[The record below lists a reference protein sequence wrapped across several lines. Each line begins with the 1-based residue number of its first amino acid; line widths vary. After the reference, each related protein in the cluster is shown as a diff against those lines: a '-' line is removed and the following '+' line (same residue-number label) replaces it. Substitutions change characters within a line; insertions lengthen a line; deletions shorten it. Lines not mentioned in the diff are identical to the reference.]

1 MPPTV
6 IERGP
11 LERFSIR
18 AALAIGIVVTLGLW
32 LFTGYTF
39 TRRIDDVERQ
49 AALVA
54 ARYTRAQELLATVRT
69 QILLSSVRVRDALLN
84 PDPSSL
90 DSYRAEVQA
99 IQGVIVQSLD
109 DYEPVLGVAAERE
122 QMANMRREVDEFHRT
137 SLAVLADARGQSPG
151 AVRELLNR
159 HIVPRREAAINISEE
174 VQALNRLAFVRQQ
187 AEIAEIHRTAE
198 RQSWRRLGLALAVSV
213 GVLLLAGVYASR
225 LERRLR
231 RQMERDARLTQE
243 LHGATAKLIG
253 AQEEERRTI
262 ARELHDEVGQVLTA
276 IKMELDIA
284 HRQLASRGL
293 PAEPLAE
300 AQAIADGGLRTVRD
314 ITQLLHPAALDDLG
328 LSAAIDASLRGLA
341 RRHDVKVEFSQLDM
355 SERLSPVTEVAVY
368 RIVQEAITNVARHSR
383 AAHCSIKLVRL
394 SSKLL
399 VEVVDDGSGFDPA
412 AVRGGGGFGLVG
424 IRERAAHLGGTFH
437 VDSAP
442 GHGTRVRVEL
452 PTEAAHA

>member
-6 IERGP
+6 IEREP

-18 AALAIGIVVTLGLW
+18 AALALGIAVTLGLW

-49 AALVA
+49 AALVT

-69 QILLSSVRVRDALLN
+69 QVLLSSVRVRDALLN
-84 PDPSSL
+84 PDPASL
-90 DSYRAEVQA
+90 DGYRAEVQA
-99 IQGVIVQSLD
+99 IQRVIVQALD
-109 DYEPVLGVAAERE
+109 DYEPVIGAAAEQE
-122 QMANMRREVDEFHRT
+122 QVANMRREVDEFHRT

-159 HIVPRREAAINISEE
+159 QIVPRREAAIKISEDI
-174 VQALNRLAFVRQQ
+174 QTLNRLVFIRQQ
-187 AEIAEIHRTAE
+187 GEIAEIYRTAE

-213 GVLLLAGVYASR
+213 GVLLLAGLYASR

-231 RQMERDARLTQE
+231 RQLERDARLTQE
-243 LHGATAKLIG
+243 LHGATVKLIG

-276 IKMELDIA
+276 IKMELEIA
-284 HRQLASRGL
+284 QRQLESRGL

-314 ITQLLHPAALDDLG
+314 ITELLHPAALGDLG
-328 LSAAIDASLRGLA
+328 LAAAVDASVRGLA
-341 RRHDVKVEFSQLDM
+341 RRHDIKVEFSHLDM
-355 SERLSPVTEVAVY
+355 TERLAPVTEVAAY
-368 RIVQEAITNVARHSR
+368 RIVQEALTNVARHSR
-383 AAHCSIKLVRL
+383 ASHCSVRLVRL
-394 SSKLL
+394 SSKLV
-399 VEVVDDGSGFDPA
+399 VEIEDDGSGFDPGTI
-412 AVRGGGGFGLVG
+412 RSNGGFGLVG
-424 IRERAAHLGGTFH
+424 IRERAAHLGGTFQIK
-437 VDSAP
+437 SAP
-442 GHGTRVRVEL
+442 GQGTRVSVEL
-452 PTEAAHA
+452 PTDSAHA